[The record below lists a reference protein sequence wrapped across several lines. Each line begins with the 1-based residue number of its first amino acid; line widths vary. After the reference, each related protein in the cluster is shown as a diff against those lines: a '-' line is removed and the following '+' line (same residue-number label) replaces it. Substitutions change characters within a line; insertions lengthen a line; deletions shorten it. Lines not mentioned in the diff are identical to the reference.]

1 MDNFWACPVFFCI
14 DLINGF
20 ELYFVSAIAPL
31 DRNRTVVWNLLRMP
45 RMGTSSKKDSK
56 NSSIERP
63 SSCCQHALVIEIAL
77 FRDQNWW
84 AWESW
89 AQILNCIS
97 SSLLHSLEACEKVYT
112 AFHGWKFSLVFDG
125 FFFPFEKIIF
135 LKLESYLK

>member
-1 MDNFWACPVFFCI
+1 MKI
-14 DLINGF
+14 SLETSINSF
-20 ELYFVSAIAPL
+20 ELYFIPATALL
-31 DRNRTVVWNLLRMP
+31 DRNKAVGVELRMP
-45 RMGTSSKKDSK
+45 RMVISYQKDSK
-56 NSSIERP
+56 NSSLERP

-112 AFHGWKFSLVFDG
+112 AFHRWKFSLVFDG
-125 FFFPFEKIIF
+125 FFSLLKKSSSWVLPKVEIKIM
-135 LKLESYLK
+135 KHS